1 MKTAIVGAGYVGLV
15 TSACL
20 AEMGHQVICI
30 DDNKTKISDL
40 KKDKIPIYEPGLK
53 ELIKKNKKKKRI
65 HFSTS
70 IKRAV
75 DNAEI
80 IFIAVNTPP
89 RQDGSADL
97 SYVAGVA
104 HEIAVRMKS
113 YKVIVDKST
122 VPVKTGEKVAETI
135 KRYSKKDIDFDV
147 VSNPEFLR
155 EGSAIFDTMHPN
167 RIVVGVT
174 SRKAANKMK
183 ELYKSLKAPMIITDI
198 KSAELIKHASNAFL
212 ALKIS
217 FVNALSN
224 VCERSGANVEEV
236 AVGMGLDKRIGKAF
250 LKAGIGYGGS
260 CFPKDVSAFIKI
272 AEDLGYDFSLIKEV
286 EKINQLQKELFVKK
300 ITDTLWVVKN
310 KVIGILGLAFKPNT
324 DDMRNA
330 PSIDI
335 INMLKKEGAK
345 IKVYDPQAMKTAR
358 AVLKGITYCKDPY
371 ETAKGSDALVVLT
384 EWEEFTKLNI
394 KKIKKLLIQPIVIDG
409 RNIFEPIEMIEEGFI
424 YKSVGR
430 E

>member
-30 DDNKTKISDL
+30 DVNKTKISDL
-40 KKDKIPIYEPGLK
+40 KKGKIPIYEPGLK
-53 ELIKKNKKKKRI
+53 ELIKKNSKKKKIR
-65 HFSTS
+65 FSTS
-70 IKRAV
+70 IKQAV

-113 YKVIVDKST
+113 YKIIVDKST

-135 KRYSKKDIDFDV
+135 KRYSKKDIDFDI

-155 EGSAIFDTMHPN
+155 EGSAIFDTMHPD

-183 ELYKSLKAPMIITDI
+183 ELYKGLKAPMIITDI

-224 VCERSGANVEEV
+224 VCEKSGANVEEV

-272 AEDLGYDFSLIKEV
+272 SEDLGYDFSLIKEV
-286 EKINQLQKELFVKK
+286 EKINQLQKELFMKK

-384 EWEEFTKLNI
+384 EWDEFTKLNL
-394 KKIKKLLIQPIVIDG
+394 KKIKKILSHPIVIDG
-409 RNIFEPIEMIEEGFI
+409 RNIFEPIEMAEEGFI
-424 YKSVGR
+424 YKSMGR

>member
-122 VPVKTGEKVAETI
+122 VPV
-135 KRYSKKDIDFDV
+135 
-147 VSNPEFLR
+147 
-155 EGSAIFDTMHPN
+155 
-167 RIVVGVT
+167 
-174 SRKAANKMK
+174 
-183 ELYKSLKAPMIITDI
+183 
-198 KSAELIKHASNAFL
+198 
-212 ALKIS
+212 
-217 FVNALSN
+217 
-224 VCERSGANVEEV
+224 
-236 AVGMGLDKRIGKAF
+236 
-250 LKAGIGYGGS
+250 
-260 CFPKDVSAFIKI
+260 
-272 AEDLGYDFSLIKEV
+272 
-286 EKINQLQKELFVKK
+286 
-300 ITDTLWVVKN
+300 
-310 KVIGILGLAFKPNT
+310 
-324 DDMRNA
+324 
-330 PSIDI
+330 
-335 INMLKKEGAK
+335 
-345 IKVYDPQAMKTAR
+345 
-358 AVLKGITYCKDPY
+358 
-371 ETAKGSDALVVLT
+371 
-384 EWEEFTKLNI
+384 
-394 KKIKKLLIQPIVIDG
+394 
-409 RNIFEPIEMIEEGFI
+409 
-424 YKSVGR
+424 
-430 E
+430 

>member
-183 ELYKSLKAPMIITDI
+183 ELYKTLKAPMIITDI

>member
-183 ELYKSLKAPMIITDI
+183 ELYKTLKAPMIITDI

-286 EKINQLQKELFVKK
+286 EKINQLQKKLFVKK

>member
-53 ELIKKNKKKKRI
+53 ELIKKNKKKKKI

-183 ELYKSLKAPMIITDI
+183 ELYKTLKAPMIITDI

-286 EKINQLQKELFVKK
+286 EKINQLQKKLFVKK

>member
-1 MKTAIVGAGYVGLV
+1 
-15 TSACL
+15 
-20 AEMGHQVICI
+20 
-30 DDNKTKISDL
+30 
-40 KKDKIPIYEPGLK
+40 
-53 ELIKKNKKKKRI
+53 
-65 HFSTS
+65 
-70 IKRAV
+70 
-75 DNAEI
+75 
-80 IFIAVNTPP
+80 
-89 RQDGSADL
+89 
-97 SYVAGVA
+97 
-104 HEIAVRMKS
+104 
-113 YKVIVDKST
+113 
-122 VPVKTGEKVAETI
+122 
-135 KRYSKKDIDFDV
+135 
-147 VSNPEFLR
+147 
-155 EGSAIFDTMHPN
+155 IFDTMHPN

-183 ELYKSLKAPMIITDI
+183 ELYKTLKAPMIITDI